1 MSDPRI
7 VIVGGG
13 LAAVRTA
20 QSVRDL
26 GHRGEV
32 RILSAETEPPYD
44 RPPLSKEYLLD
55 ALPDD
60 AIRLLDPSYYHS
72 LEIGLE
78 LGRPVIALDTVAHTV
93 TVAGGPV
100 VPYDRLVIATGAQA
114 RPLDVVAGREAAFP
128 LRTAADARRLAAVL
142 REGRRI
148 AVIGGGFI
156 GLEIAATARARGCA
170 VTVIEA
176 QPAPL
181 LGAVGPQVAG
191 WLQSRHT
198 AHGVEFRCGVTVTA
212 AGTAPDGGERLKLA
226 DGSVVD
232 ADAVVV
238 GVGVVRDVGWLAE
251 AGLDVAD
258 GLVCDPA
265 GRTSTPDVFG
275 AGDIVCHRTERG
287 RVPIAHWTTAGNSAR
302 RAAHTLLGLPA
313 PELPDDGFFWSDQFD
328 LRLQF
333 AGRVDAGSEFVVVAG
348 DMATNSF
355 VGNFLTEGRITGVFA
370 INNPRQF
377 LRNRKELRAAHEST
391 TIKEVSR

>member
-1 MSDPRI
+1 MSGPRI

-55 ALPDD
+55 ALPDN
-60 AIRLLDPSYYHS
+60 AIRLLGPSDYRA
-72 LEIGLE
+72 LGIELE
-78 LGRPVIALDTVAHTV
+78 LGQPVIALDTVAHTV

-114 RPLDVVAGREAAFP
+114 RPLDVVTGRAAAFA

-142 REGRRI
+142 RDGRRI

-156 GLEIAATARARGCA
+156 GLEVAATARARGCA

-181 LGAVGPQVAG
+181 LGTVGPLVAD
-191 WLQSRHT
+191 WLQARHR
-198 AHGVEFRCGVTVTA
+198 AHGVEFRCGVTVAA
-212 AGTAPDGGERLKLA
+212 AGAAPDGGERLRLS
-226 DGSVVD
+226 DGSVLD

-251 AGLDVAD
+251 AGLEVAD
-258 GLVCDPA
+258 GLVCDLA
-265 GRTSTPDVFG
+265 GRTDAPDVFG
-275 AGDIVCHRTERG
+275 AGDVVCHRTEHG
-287 RVPIAHWTTAGNSAR
+287 LVPVGHWTAAGNSAR

-313 PELPDDGFFWSDQFD
+313 PNLLDDGFFWSDQLG

-333 AGRVDAGSEFVVVAG
+333 AGRADAGSEFVVVAG
-348 DMATNSF
+348 DMATDSF
-355 VGNFLTEGRITGVFA
+355 VGHFLAEGRVSGVFA
-370 INNPRQF
+370 VNNPRQF
-377 LRNRKELRAAHEST
+377 LRSRKELRAAHEST
-391 TIKEVSR
+391 TVREVLR